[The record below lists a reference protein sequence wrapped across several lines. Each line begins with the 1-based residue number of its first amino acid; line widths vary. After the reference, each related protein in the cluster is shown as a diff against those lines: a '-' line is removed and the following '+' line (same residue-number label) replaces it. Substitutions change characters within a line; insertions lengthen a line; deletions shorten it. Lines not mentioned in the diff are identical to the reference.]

1 MSTTLIWF
9 SLVII
14 FLLLE
19 ASTVTLYGFV
29 LAGGCL
35 VAGIIAYFTGGDF
48 HWIQIVACLIVVSIG
63 SLLVPRF
70 FKHTGKHLPTGL
82 DAYMGMKTI
91 IKIVDNKPKVTL
103 DGVDYL
109 VHCEHKLTDGQ
120 KVEINGRDGTILIV
134 Q

>member
-29 LAGGCL
+29 LALGCL
-35 VAGIIAYFTGGDF
+35 AAGILAYFTGGEF
-48 HWIQIVACLIVVSIG
+48 HWMQIVVCLVVVTIG

-70 FKHTGKHLPTGL
+70 FRHTGKHMAIGL
-82 DAYMGMKTI
+82 DAYIGEKTH
-91 IKIVDNKPKVTL
+91 IKMVDNKPKVTL

-109 VHCEHKLTDGQ
+109 VNSQHKLTEGQ
-120 KVEINGRDGTILIV
+120 KVEIIGREGTALIV
-134 Q
+134 E